1 MPTPV
6 ILQERL
12 LTSSNGSGFIHDLT
26 LPSALTP
33 GSHLIAQLFCA
44 EDITACNVNG
54 EAGSPAATT
63 HVNTG
68 IGVINGA
75 WLFSYRTVGGAA
87 TGFRFT
93 TATSH
98 FDIQGRVLEVS
109 NLDAVSPFIDYG
121 LFAETFQATELD
133 ATATSEAGGLA
144 LSMFVQS
151 PIANVTSTRSG
162 FTQSSESSGGVLL
175 QTSLPVAG
183 TSVNA
188 GATLSSNAG
197 GFPGGFVA
205 TFRAATGAAPPP
217 AYDLNELRRRENMR
231 QLIES
236 GRLGYH
242 DMLDVRAWV

>member
-6 ILQERL
+6 ILQEQL
-12 LTSSNGSGFIHDLT
+12 LISGNGNGTIQDLSF
-26 LPSALTP
+26 PSATTP
-33 GSHLIAQLFCA
+33 GSYLIAQLYCS

-68 IGVINGA
+68 IGVINGS
-75 WLFSYRTVGGAA
+75 WLFGYRTVGGAA

-98 FDIQGRVLEVS
+98 FDLTGRILEVS
-109 NLDAVSPFIDYG
+109 NLDTVSPFVNYG
-121 LFAETFQATELD
+121 VFAEAFEATELD
-133 ATATSEAGGLA
+133 ATSASEAGGLA
-144 LSMFVQS
+144 LAIFALV
-151 PIANVTSTRSG
+151 PTANVTSTRSG
-162 FTQSSESSGGVLL
+162 FTQSSETSSNILL

-183 TSVNA
+183 SSVTA

-205 TFRAATGAAPPP
+205 TFRAATGAAAPPP
-217 AYDLNELRRRENMR
+217 YDLNQLRRRENMR

-236 GRLGYH
+236 GRAGYH
-242 DMLDVRAWV
+242 DMLDTRAWV